1 MTNPT
6 TSQTPAELRDAA
18 PGGQVT
24 AEAPRPQTAAEP
36 ELRLPEGLIPLLP
49 VRDSVLFP
57 GTVLPL
63 EVGRD
68 RKSVV

>member
-1 MTNPT
+1 MTNAN

-24 AEAPRPQTAAEP
+24 AEAPRPQAEAEA

-57 GTVLPL
+57 A
-63 EVGRD
+63 
-68 RKSVV
+68 